1 MKEIGRTR
9 SGLQMGY
16 TTGSCAAAAAKA
28 AAEMLLSGEEIRQVR
43 LLTPKGIELYLELEE
58 IMRKKSE
65 VSCAV
70 RKYSGDDPDVTNG
83 ILVYATVQKVEKK
96 SKINS
101 ENSVD
106 LSEKINLDGGIG
118 NLQVRLSVPEGAEV
132 AKKTFNPRLGIE
144 GGISILGTTGIVE
157 PMSEKA
163 LTDTIYLEMKMLKEN
178 GTDWCYVV
186 PGNYGMDFLRKKLH
200 VDTALSVK
208 CSNYVGETIED
219 AKLLGMKGILLIGH
233 IGKFIKLAA
242 GVMNTHSRQADC
254 RMEVVGVHAAMNGA
268 DAAVVREIM
277 DCINTTE
284 AMEILRREKLIEP
297 VMESV
302 MKRIEFFLKNRA
314 GEELEIGVILFSTE
328 DGILGKSENAD
339 ELLKKIQENR

>member
-9 SGLQMGY
+9 SGLQKGY

-118 NLQVRLSVPEGAEV
+118 IGRVTKPGLEQKIGQAAINKVPRRMICEAVEEVCRKYEYTGNLQVRLSVPEGAEV

-200 VDTALSVK
+200 VDTAFSVK

-254 RMEVVGVHAAMNGA
+254 RMEVLGVHAAMNGA
-268 DAAVVREIM
+268 DAAVVR
-277 DCINTTE
+277 
-284 AMEILRREKLIEP
+284 R
-297 VMESV
+297 
-302 MKRIEFFLKNRA
+302 
-314 GEELEIGVILFSTE
+314 
-328 DGILGKSENAD
+328 
-339 ELLKKIQENR
+339 

>member
-1 MKEIGRTR
+1 
-9 SGLQMGY
+9 
-16 TTGSCAAAAAKA
+16 
-28 AAEMLLSGEEIRQVR
+28 
-43 LLTPKGIELYLELEE
+43 
-58 IMRKKSE
+58 
-65 VSCAV
+65 
-70 RKYSGDDPDVTNG
+70 
-83 ILVYATVQKVEKK
+83 
-96 SKINS
+96 
-101 ENSVD
+101 
-106 LSEKINLDGGIG
+106 
-118 NLQVRLSVPEGAEV
+118 
-132 AKKTFNPRLGIE
+132 
-144 GGISILGTTGIVE
+144 
-157 PMSEKA
+157 
-163 LTDTIYLEMKMLKEN
+163 MLKEN

-186 PGNYGMDFLRKKLH
+186 PGNYGMDFLREKLQ

-254 RMEVVGVHAAMNGA
+254 RMEVLGVHAAMNGA
-268 DAAVVREIM
+268 DATIVREIM
-277 DCINTTE
+277 ECINTTE
-284 AMEILRREKLIEP
+284 ALEILRREKLVEP

-339 ELLKKIQENR
+339 ELLKKIQENG